1 MSTPPPGS
9 DSDSSRSDDLEN
21 LGDEEGTGQ
30 AASDP
35 EEARPARMSP
45 MSGNEDFPLP
55 DDLLEPEDDGGADQ
69 VPGTTVPSVALT
81 ATNGMTVDLSRRAG

>member
-35 EEARPARMSP
+35 EEARAAA
-45 MSGNEDFPLP
+45 EDALAQVGTLA
-55 DDLLEPEDDGGADQ
+55 DLEK
-69 VPGTTVPSVALT
+69 
-81 ATNGMTVDLSRRAG
+81 